1 MGRQRRRRGGD
12 GAALLLP
19 RGAGGAPAAGGGRR
33 PGTVRPLQDRQLP
46 RRRRLRERPR
56 PVDPGARHGAPLRR
70 RLPAARRRLPRVGPP
85 LHRPAGDRQDA
96 SRSGHPR
103 RADRAETGARAV
115 RRVHLARPSDPVD
128 VRSRLAGV
136 EARDPRPPDRR
147 RAPGPGRA
155 GIAAADAVGAR
166 RPLPDRQP
174 ALHAA
179 AADDL
184 HHQLPPAAAARQG
197 GRQPRPRP
205 RRRAADR
212 RGEAPRPAHL
222 GDARQPPLRDGAAGR
237 HERRRRPPLLL
248 QEPQGAHPVRLS
260 AIDCLR
266 RGFTSLRANWELV
279 VVRWISGMV
288 LAAFLLLGLVFPL
301 LILGVDLF
309 RATEGDPEDAQRLA
323 VDILS
328 RLGALTP
335 ALLSSLVGTLALW
348 TFACVLYCW
357 VQAGIF
363 GVLVA
368 ADRQAPSVLP
378 PGRALH
384 GWFRTFNRKDFFGWG
399 GRYLGRFFG
408 LLNLFGAL
416 ALGLALLAL
425 VWIVF
430 IIAGAKRWGGAASLG
445 IGCGGAL
452 PIAFLC
458 LVLGLWFTVS
468 QAD

>member
-1 MGRQRRRRGGD
+1 M
-12 GAALLLP
+12 
-19 RGAGGAPAAGGGRR
+19 
-33 PGTVRPLQDRQLP
+33 
-46 RRRRLRERPR
+46 
-56 PVDPGARHGAPLRR
+56 
-70 RLPAARRRLPRVGPP
+70 
-85 LHRPAGDRQDA
+85 
-96 SRSGHPR
+96 
-103 RADRAETGARAV
+103 
-115 RRVHLARPSDPVD
+115 
-128 VRSRLAGV
+128 
-136 EARDPRPPDRR
+136 
-147 RAPGPGRA
+147 
-155 GIAAADAVGAR
+155 
-166 RPLPDRQP
+166 
-174 ALHAA
+174 
-179 AADDL
+179 
-184 HHQLPPAAAARQG
+184 
-197 GRQPRPRP
+197 
-205 RRRAADR
+205 
-212 RGEAPRPAHL
+212 
-222 GDARQPPLRDGAAGR
+222 
-237 HERRRRPPLLL
+237 
-248 QEPQGAHPVRLS
+248 RLS

-445 IGCGGAL
+445 IGCGG
-452 PIAFLC
+452 
-458 LVLGLWFTVS
+458 
-468 QAD
+468 